1 MSHERVFSHVIVG
14 ALGGAAWSIQIQ
26 WLINFY
32 EEFVYPDAFK
42 YSDLSQQRGCGKKKM
57 LLLLAIKVFSAK
69 E

>member
-1 MSHERVFSHVIVG
+1 MCDRG

-26 WLINFY
+26 WPINFY

-42 YSDLSQQRGCGKKKM
+42 DSNLSHAKRLWGKKL